1 MVCIDRCM
9 KGYTMAKIRWNFTL
23 SKKARKLLE
32 KLAELEQMTSS
43 EYLEFRIRQEADAKN
58 VKFEETAVA

>member
-1 MVCIDRCM
+1 
-9 KGYTMAKIRWNFTL
+9 MAKIRWNFTL